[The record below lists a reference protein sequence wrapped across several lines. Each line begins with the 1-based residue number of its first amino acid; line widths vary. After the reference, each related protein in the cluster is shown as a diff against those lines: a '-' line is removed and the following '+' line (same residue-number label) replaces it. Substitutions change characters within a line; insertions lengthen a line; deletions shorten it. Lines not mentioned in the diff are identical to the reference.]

1 MVPKASDEYT
11 IVSLMPTIVDA
22 TESLDTRIA
31 ARIAAE
37 REAHRW
43 SVGELALRSGVSRAM
58 ISKIERGDAK
68 PTASLLGKL
77 SAAFHL
83 PLSLLLARVE
93 GDGSRLARAE
103 SQSQWQDPNS
113 RYRRRALSPP
123 SDRLL
128 QLTHVTLPPSAR
140 VAFPAAAYTFIHQ
153 QIWII
158 DGELTF
164 REGDE
169 VHELSAGDCLALGPP
184 VDCVF
189 ENVSRR
195 ACRYVVAVAAR

>member
-1 MVPKASDEYT
+1 MST
-11 IVSLMPTIVDA
+11 IVTRS
-22 TESLDTRIA
+22 ESLDVRIA
-31 ARIAAE
+31 SRIAAE
-37 REAHRW
+37 RESRGW
-43 SVGELALRSGVSRAM
+43 SVGELAIRSGVSRAM
-58 ISKIERGDAK
+58 ISKIERGEAK

-93 GDGSRLARAE
+93 GDVSRLSRAK
-103 SQSQWQDPNS
+103 SQSEWQDPDT
-113 RYRRRALSPP
+113 RYRRRAISPP

-128 QLTHVTLPPSAR
+128 QLTHVTLPHAAR
-140 VAFPAAAYTFIHQ
+140 VAFPAAAYAFIHQ
-153 QIWII
+153 QIWVI

-164 REGDE
+164 REGNE
-169 VHELSAGDCLALGPP
+169 VHKLAGGDCLALGPP

-195 ACRYVVAVAAR
+195 TCRYLIAVVAR

>member
-1 MVPKASDEYT
+1 M
-11 IVSLMPTIVDA
+11 L
-22 TESLDTRIA
+22 ESLDIRIA

-37 REAHRW
+37 RDSRGW
-43 SVGELALRSGVSRAM
+43 SVGELAVRSGVSRAM

-77 SAAFHL
+77 SAAFHV

-93 GDGSRLARAE
+93 GDVSRLSRAE
-103 SQSQWQDPNS
+103 SQSEWQDPDT
-113 RYRRRALSPP
+113 RYRRRALSPT

-140 VAFPAAAYTFIHQ
+140 VAFPAAAYAFIHQ
-153 QIWII
+153 QIWVM
-158 DGELTF
+158 DGNLKF

-169 VHELSAGDCLALGPP
+169 VHELSAGDCLALGRP

-195 ACRYVVAVAAR
+195 TCRYLVAVVAR

>member
-1 MVPKASDEYT
+1 VET
-11 IVSLMPTIVDA
+11 
-22 TESLDTRIA
+22 TESLDIRIA

-37 REAHRW
+37 RESRGW

-68 PTASLLGKL
+68 PTASLLGNL
-77 SAAFHL
+77 SAAFHV

-93 GDGSRLARAE
+93 GDESRLSRAD
-103 SQSQWQDPNS
+103 SQSEWQDPDT

-140 VAFPAAAYTFIHQ
+140 VAFPAAIYTFIHQ
-153 QIWII
+153 QIWVI

-169 VHELSAGDCLALGPP
+169 VHELSAGDCLTLGPA

-195 ACRYVVAVAAR
+195 TCRYLVAVVAR